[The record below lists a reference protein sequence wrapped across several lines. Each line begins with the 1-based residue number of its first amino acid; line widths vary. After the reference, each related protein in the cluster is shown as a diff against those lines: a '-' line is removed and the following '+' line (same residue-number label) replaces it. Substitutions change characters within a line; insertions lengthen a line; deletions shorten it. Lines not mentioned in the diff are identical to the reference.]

1 MKFFEIFKAGNYP
14 QGAFTEADINSLVQ
28 HYDPSFCEAPLTLD
42 HTQKGPAYGWVSALK
57 NENGKLKA
65 SFRDVTDDLKE
76 FVQAGK
82 YKKISVE
89 IYRDLE
95 GKKPYLKAVSFLGA
109 AIPQVKGMEPIEF
122 KESPSDVYT
131 FERSDLRG
139 TTEGT
144 SPLRCFAATPESSL
158 PADTEM
164 QGIQENIQKL
174 NDSITTFSE
183 QLDKLD
189 KPENKEVIEAKTQI
203 IKLQDKVEDL
213 TSKLSKFQDDALLRQ
228 KAEEELTRLRLQM
241 RKTEFEQFLNEQ
253 IAFGNLTPSQK
264 DLSIKIL
271 MVLDSVPNFE
281 ETSDPV
287 DEFREL
293 IKSLPKQVVF
303 EELATK
309 GNQAVSDTDVSQFED
324 ASEESLEIYKEAKAL
339 SEKENI
345 AFKDALLKINRSK

>member
-14 QGAFTEADINSLVQ
+14 QGAFTESDINSLVQ
-28 HYDPSFCEAPLTLD
+28 HYDPSFCEAPITLD

-57 NENGKLKA
+57 NEKGKLKA

-131 FERSDLRG
+131 FELAEET
-139 TTEGT
+139 TTEVQT
-144 SPLRCFAATPESSL
+144 FQQDLQNLNQS
-158 PADTEM
+158 
-164 QGIQENIQKL
+164 IQ
-174 NDSITTFSE
+174 SFSE
-183 QLDKLD
+183 QIDMLN
-189 KPENKEVIEAKTQI
+189 KPDNKEVIEAKTQI
-203 IKLQDKVEDL
+203 INLKQKLEEV
-213 TSKLSKFQDDALLRQ
+213 TSKLTKFQDDSLLRE

-241 RKTEFEQFLNEQ
+241 RKNEFEQFLNEQ
-253 IAFGNLTPSQK
+253 IAYGNLTPSQK
-264 DLSIKIL
+264 DLSLKIL

-287 DEFREL
+287 NQFREL
-293 IKSLPKQVVF
+293 IKTLPKQVEF
-303 EELATK
+303 SEIATK
-309 GNQAVSDTDVSQFED
+309 NKQNQKEPDYSEFSN
-324 ASEESLEIYKEAKAL
+324 ASEESLTIYNEAKSL

-345 AFKDALLKINRSK
+345 SFKDALLKLNRS

>member
-14 QGAFTEADINSLVQ
+14 QGAFTEADINSLSSN
-28 HYDPSFCEAPLTLD
+28 YDPSFCEAPLTLD

-57 NENGKLKA
+57 NEKGKLKA

-131 FERSDLRG
+131 FDLEENP
-139 TTEGT
+139 TE
-144 SPLRCFAATPESSL
+144 L
-158 PADTEM
+158 
-164 QGIQENIQKL
+164 QGIQEDIQKL
-174 NDSITTFSE
+174 NDSINIFSE

-228 KAEEELTRLRLQM
+228 KAEDELTRLRLQM
-241 RKTEFEQFLNEQ
+241 RKNEFEQFLNEQ
-253 IAFGNLTPSQK
+253 IAYGNLTPSQK
-264 DLSIKIL
+264 DLSMKIL

-281 ETSDPV
+281 ETSDPIH
-287 DEFREL
+287 EFQEL

-309 GNQAVSDTDVSQFED
+309 TNQAAKEPDHSQFED

-339 SEKENI
+339 SEKESI

>member
-1 MKFFEIFKAGNYP
+1 MFFEIFKAGNYP
-14 QGAFTEADINSLVQ
+14 QGAFTEGDINSLVSN
-28 HYDPSFCEAPLTLD
+28 YDPSFCEAPITLD
-42 HTQKGPAYGWVSALK
+42 HVQKGPAYGWVSALK
-57 NENGKLKA
+57 NEKGKLKA
-65 SFRDVTDDLKE
+65 SFRDVTEDLKE

-122 KESPSDVYT
+122 KEFPSDVYT
-131 FERSDLRG
+131 FEL
-139 TTEGT
+139 E
-144 SPLRCFAATPESSL
+144 E
-158 PADTEM
+158 DTNPNVEM
-164 QGIQENIQKL
+164 QRIQDDIQKL

-189 KPENKEVIEAKTQI
+189 KTENKEVIEAKTQI

-241 RKTEFEQFLNEQ
+241 RKNEFEQFLNEQ
-253 IAFGNLTPSQK
+253 IAYGNLTPSQK
-264 DLSIKIL
+264 DLSMKIL
-271 MVLDSVPNFE
+271 MTLDSVPSFD
-281 ETSDPV
+281 ETSDTV
-287 DEFREL
+287 SKFREL
-293 IKSLPKQVVF
+293 IKSMPKQVIY

-309 GNQAVSDTDVSQFED
+309 TNQAVSNLDVSQFKN

-345 AFKDALLKINRSK
+345 AFKDAVLMINRSK